1 MKYSDQFVDWLCEE
15 GYTHCFYV
23 AGGNIMHLL
32 NSVRTRM
39 VCVPFVHEVGA
50 GIAAEYFN
58 ESNEGE
64 GGRAFALVTAG
75 PGLTNIL
82 TAIAG
87 AYLESRDLLVVG
99 GQVKRNDLTTG
110 GLRQRGIQE
119 IDGMALAQPITVETL
134 RIHEPLSRTEIVNA
148 VREGRSGRKG
158 PVFIDFCLDAQG
170 APPVVASIT
179 NSAKDQFV
187 AFVPEVDRNLVTHV
201 IHLLSE
207 AERPL
212 ILLGGGVSR
221 RKAEQLLPALEKLG
235 VPISTTWNAADR
247 VGSEHPL
254 YFGRPNTWGMRWSNV
269 LIQQADLVLALGT
282 RLGLQQT
289 GFNWQK
295 FAPLAK
301 VVQVDIDEHELSK
314 GHPILD
320 MAVRADASE
329 FLELLTTEI
338 NSKLDGIGASSE
350 WEAWVKFGSDVAK
363 LLPTNDPLNAH
374 AEGFVDPYEFIQ
386 ILSAALEDNDV
397 IIPCSS
403 GGAFTVM
410 MQAFAQKDGQ
420 RIITNKGLASMGYGL
435 SGAIGAALANKNS
448 RTILVE
454 GDGGFAQ
461 NLQEL
466 GTVAAQRLNLKI
478 FIFANSGYASI
489 RMTQRNYFDGAYM
502 GCDTSTGLGLP
513 DWDSLFKAYRIP
525 VMELNPT
532 IPLDENAM
540 QFLLEPGPAAFIVP
554 IDPEQTY
561 FPKISSRITKNGTME
576 SNPLH
581 LMHPALSDQVRDTV
595 MPYLE
600 ESFRYEQN

>member
-1 MKYSDQFVDWLCEE
+1 MKYSDQFIDWLCEE

-58 ESNEGE
+58 ESTEEGS
-64 GGRAFALVTAG
+64 GRAFALVTAG

-99 GQVKRNDLTTG
+99 GQVKSDDLTTG
-110 GLRQRGIQE
+110 GIRQRGIQE
-119 IDGMALAQPITVETL
+119 IDGMALAQPITVKTL
-134 RIHEPLSRTEIVNA
+134 RIREPLSRTEIVNA
-148 VREGRSGRKG
+148 IREGRSGRKG

-170 APPVVASIT
+170 APSVEESIK
-179 NSAKDQFV
+179 NSAKDQFL
-187 AFVPEVDRNLVTHV
+187 AFVPEVDRNLVSRV
-201 IHLLSE
+201 VQLLSE

-221 RKAEQLLPALEKLG
+221 KKAEELLPAIEKLG

-247 VGSEHPL
+247 IGSEHPL

-301 VVQVDIDEHELSK
+301 VVQVDIDEHELLK

-320 MAVRADASE
+320 IAVKADASE
-329 FLELLTTEI
+329 FLKLLTTEI
-338 NSKLDGIGASSE
+338 NSKRDGTGASSK
-350 WEAWVKFGSDVAK
+350 WEDWVKFGSDVAG

-374 AEGFVDPYEFIQ
+374 TEGFVDPYEFIQ

-397 IIPCSS
+397 IVPCSS

-435 SGAIGAALANKNS
+435 SGAIGAALANKDS

-513 DWDSLFKAYRIP
+513 DWDFLFKAYRIP

-532 IPLDENAM
+532 ILLDENAM

-561 FPKISSRITKNGTME
+561 FPKISSRITENGTME

-581 LMHPALSDQVRDTV
+581 LMHPLLSDQVRDTV